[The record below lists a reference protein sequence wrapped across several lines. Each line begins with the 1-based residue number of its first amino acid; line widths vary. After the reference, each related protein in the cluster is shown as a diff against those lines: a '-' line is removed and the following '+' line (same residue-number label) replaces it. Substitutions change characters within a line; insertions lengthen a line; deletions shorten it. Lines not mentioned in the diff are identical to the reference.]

1 MWEGIWVSVSFDRF
15 AQVTQSSVCL
25 HILFSKLEFFFLWW
39 YWSLTCLKLWIA
51 TSRKELV
58 KAFSPPLQ
66 FTFNN
71 KEKTKSF
78 KKGKLVYLRISVG
91 TSTKIN
97 KAKKLSSRIFEN
109 VPNENCSR
117 LTEKKKNKNRQGKFF
132 FFASDKPE
140 NHTTKGKEKNME
152 QRGERKAWKKK
163 AMAALLVSLCWV
175 LWR

>member
-25 HILFSKLEFFFLWW
+25 HILFSKLEFFFLWR

-117 LTEKKKNKNRQGKFF
+117 LTEKKKNKNRRGKFF
-132 FFASDKPE
+132 FGLRWARKSHYKRKRKKNGNSE
-140 NHTTKGKEKNME
+140 EKE
-152 QRGERKAWKKK
+152 RRRRKKQW
-163 AMAALLVSLCWV
+163 LHC
-175 LWR
+175 

>member
-66 FTFNN
+66 FTFND

-97 KAKKLSSRIFEN
+97 RAKKLSSRIFEN

-117 LTEKKKNKNRQGKFF
+117 LTEKKKTKTAGASFF
-132 FFASDKPE
+132 FWPPISPKITPQ
-140 NHTTKGKEKNME
+140 KEKKKTWNSE
-152 QRGERKAWKKK
+152 EKERRRRKKQW
-163 AMAALLVSLCWV
+163 LHC
-175 LWR
+175 

>member
-25 HILFSKLEFFFLWW
+25 HILFSKLEFFFLWR

-58 KAFSPPLQ
+58 KAFSLPLQ

-71 KEKTKSF
+71 KAKTKSF

-109 VPNENCSR
+109 VPNESCSR
-117 LTEKKKNKNRQGKFF
+117 LTEKKKTKTGGASF
-132 FFASDKPE
+132 FFASDEPE
-140 NHTTKGKEKNME
+140 NHTTKGKEKKME
-152 QRGERKAWKKK
+152 TARRKKGGEEKSNGST
-163 AMAALLVSLCWV
+163 VS
-175 LWR
+175 

>member
-117 LTEKKKNKNRQGKFF
+117 LTEKKKTKTAGASFF
-132 FFASDKPE
+132 FWPPISPKI
-140 NHTTKGKEKNME
+140 TLQKEKKKTWNSE
-152 QRGERKAWKKK
+152 EKERRGRKKQW
-163 AMAALLVSLCWV
+163 LHC
-175 LWR
+175 